1 MFVKKSNRR
10 SWIGPWLMSAALL
23 AGCAGPD
30 MNFTMDEAKD
40 KFKSRQL
47 ANGGKLD
54 QGDESSSYD
63 GVSKPRRK
71 LVQFRY
77 APTSFENP
85 DFQAFLQRLS
95 SESAYLGEGNGL
107 QTRGPLSDAEK
118 VQVGLERANKRRIL
132 VIKEMRKIQGQLNAF
147 GMSSTPAQFLT
158 RSELNFRGASLAMA
172 VQRLSQQTHVPIHL
186 SDKAR
191 AAKLRVNG
199 QYNGDL
205 MSILRQLS
213 IAHGVELR
221 VGVQD
226 KGLHVIHPNDAT
238 LQTYPTSEYF
248 NPFEYIL
255 ADDGSVQIVDS
266 YRKLVSSL
274 SDGDVDLFNAR
285 LARLK
290 PPALSGP
297 ITVAYERLNR
307 SASSLNQK
315 LRSFDQETLA
325 IQIGSL
331 PNTDLGER
339 EISPAILNKG
349 LLDRNVCAGAEIVTE
364 KLFVYFEAPKE
375 IVSFLDGYFKSTP
388 PAPSQA
394 AAATPPSAPASAPSA
409 AAATQ
414 SKKLKGTEAADDR
427 CLEEANKTAFKVI
440 EDPTG
445 VIVTGTV
452 SQIELAV
459 RLANDV
465 DVPTKQVL
473 AEVFLVEVQKNWAR
487 TIETNFT
494 QTNSNRPL
502 SAGAVSKVVDAA
514 KIAAGTQLSVPG
526 MQARFSASGGDVQTF
541 INLLETNSVGRS
553 ISSPTLI
560 AKNGEEA
567 AIEKVITLRK
577 TIANPQIVGASPAAA
592 GGTTPVTVP
601 NNQVQKLDVP
611 LKLKIRPT
619 INQHN
624 KHVTLKF
631 EYEETIINPD
641 QEAGNSPVEKGTTK
655 NSITTTL
662 ETAPGEV
669 VVLAGLFK
677 EANSKSTSSIP
688 GLSSGGVMATLFGG
702 SDGSSAVSTELL
714 VFIKP
719 TVIEPR
725 AVPNKVAATR

>member
-1 MFVKKSNRR
+1 MTLKQSRHLAR
-10 SWIGPWLMSAALL
+10 TGPWLLAAMVL
-23 AGCAGPD
+23 AGCAGPS
-30 MNFTMDEAKD
+30 MNFSMDDAKE

-47 ANGGKLD
+47 ANGGKLE
-54 QGDESSSYD
+54 QGEEVAN
-63 GVSKPRRK
+63 GEGMSKPRRK

-95 SESAYLGEGNGL
+95 SETAYLGGGNGL
-107 QTRGPLSDAEK
+107 QSRAQLSEAEK
-118 VQVGLERANKRRIL
+118 AQVGSERSNKRRIL
-132 VIKEMRKIQGQLNAF
+132 VTREMRKLQGQLNSF
-147 GMSSTPAQFLT
+147 GMSDQPALWSAK
-158 RSELNFRGASLAMA
+158 SELSFRGASLGMA
-172 VQRLSQQTHVPIHL
+172 LKRLSQQTHVPIQL

-191 AAKLRVNG
+191 ASKLRVNG
-199 QYNGDL
+199 QFNGDL
-205 MSILRQLS
+205 LSILRQLTV
-213 IAHGVELR
+213 AHGVEVR
-221 VGVQD
+221 VGMQD
-226 KGLHVIHPNDAT
+226 KSIHVIHPQDAT
-238 LQTYPTSEYF
+238 LQTYPSTDYF
-248 NPFEYIL
+248 NPFEYVL
-255 ADDGSVQIVDS
+255 ADDGSLQIVDM
-266 YRKLVSSL
+266 YRELVSSL
-274 SDGDVDLFNAR
+274 VGGDVEVFNAR
-285 LARLK
+285 LAKVK
-290 PPALSGP
+290 PPRLPGAV
-297 ITVAYERLNR
+297 TVAYERLDR
-307 SASSLNQK
+307 GAATLNQK

-325 IQIGSL
+325 IQSGAL
-331 PNTDLGER
+331 PNTNLGER

-349 LLDRNVCAGAEIVTE
+349 LLDRNICAGAEVVTE
-364 KLFVYFEAPKE
+364 KLFVYYEAPKE
-375 IVSFLDGYFKSTP
+375 IVKFLEDYFKSNSVIQP
-388 PAPSQA
+388 QPSASPAA
-394 AAATPPSAPASAPSA
+394 APASAPASLQNKKIANA
-409 AAATQ
+409 AQPDESCAEDA
-414 SKKLKGTEAADDR
+414 KKVL
-427 CLEEANKTAFKVI
+427 FKVV

-459 RLANDV
+459 RLADDV

-487 TIETNFT
+487 TIETNIT
-494 QTNSNRPL
+494 QTNTNRPF
-502 SAGAVSKVVDAA
+502 SAGSVSKVVDAT

-526 MQARFSASGGDVQTF
+526 MQARFAASGGDVLHF
-541 INLLETNSVGRS
+541 INLLETNAVGRS

-567 AIEKVITLRK
+567 SIEKVITLRK
-577 TIANPQIVGASPAAA
+577 TIANPQIVGATPALA

-611 LKLKIRPT
+611 LKLKIKPT

-631 EYEETIINPD
+631 EYEETIINSD

-655 NSITTTL
+655 NSIATTL

-677 EANSKSTSSIP
+677 EANSKSTSAVP
-688 GLSSGGVMATLFGG
+688 GLSSTGVFATLFGG
-702 SDGSSAVSTELL
+702 SDGAGASSTELL

-725 AVPNKVAATR
+725 AVVNKVAASR